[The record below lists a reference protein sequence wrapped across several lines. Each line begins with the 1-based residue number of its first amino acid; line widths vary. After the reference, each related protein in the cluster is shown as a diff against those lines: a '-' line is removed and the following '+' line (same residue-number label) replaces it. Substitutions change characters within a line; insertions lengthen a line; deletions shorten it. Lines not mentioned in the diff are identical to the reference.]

1 MTIKSPARVYKERLY
16 FYTQDIRIQSEYEY
30 TEEEILFPV
39 KKIRFDFTQAK
50 NVNILVWQ
58 KIKKVLTLKNEKSK

>member
-1 MTIKSPARVYKERLY
+1 MTIKSPARIYKERLY

-50 NVNILVWQ
+50 KINILV
-58 KIKKVLTLKNEKSK
+58 